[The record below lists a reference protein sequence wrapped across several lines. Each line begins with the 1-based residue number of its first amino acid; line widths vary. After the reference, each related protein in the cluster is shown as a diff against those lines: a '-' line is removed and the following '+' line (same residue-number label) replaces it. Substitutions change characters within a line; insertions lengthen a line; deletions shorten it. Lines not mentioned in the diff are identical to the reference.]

1 MKTIQDDKE
10 AMKAMYERVLVSGL
24 RDNKLK
30 MYFLSASLKG
40 QSYDMGR
47 MMAFSPGWLENQLS
61 GCTYLTNAICNSFK
75 DNFMTSA
82 FVKPEIYG

>member
-1 MKTIQDDKE
+1 M
-10 AMKAMYERVLVSGL
+10 MV
-24 RDNKLK
+24 
-30 MYFLSASLKG
+30 FLL
-40 QSYDMGR
+40 
-47 MMAFSPGWLENQLS
+47 GWLENQLS